1 MLKINF
7 LKFTKYISGYKKMI
21 LTIHQ
26 PEYLPWMGF
35 FNKLSY
41 ADVYVALDN
50 VQYRHKY
57 FQNRNKILT
66 SNGECWLNV
75 PVYRK
80 GNRDIFIQDIK
91 INNIIN
97 WRDKTWKNIYY
108 SYKKAPYF
116 KQYSDY
122 FENVYS
128 TEWENLVDLNLDI
141 IENICKFLNF
151 KVDIVKA
158 SDLNIDGIGP
168 ELILDVC
175 KLFKPDVYIAVQDIW
190 GIDFAIPRP
199 WFNKIQSALWT
210 TLDSLPILPSAI
222 NAAKKVDNFWV
233 WSNFAEK
240 DMHKQGLK
248 NVKTLHGALDEK
260 HFCKL

>member
-21 LTIHQ
+21 LKIHQ

-128 TEWENLVDLNLDI
+128 TEWENLVDINLDL

-175 KLFKPDVYIAVQDIW
+175 KLFKPDVYISGQSGIGGRGEDID
-190 GIDFAIPRP
+190 GNFEKEDIKVIYQNFKHPEYTTICKEFVPFMSIIDLL
-199 WFNKIQSALWT
+199 FNHGDDTIN
-210 TLDSLPILPSAI
+210 ILKGDGGWY
-222 NAAKKVDNFWV
+222 NA
-233 WSNFAEK
+233 
-240 DMHKQGLK
+240 
-248 NVKTLHGALDEK
+248 
-260 HFCKL
+260 